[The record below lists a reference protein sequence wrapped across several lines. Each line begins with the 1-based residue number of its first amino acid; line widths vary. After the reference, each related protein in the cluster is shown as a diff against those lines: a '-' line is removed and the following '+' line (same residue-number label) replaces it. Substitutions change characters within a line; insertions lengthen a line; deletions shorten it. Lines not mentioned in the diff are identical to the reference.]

1 MGRSDRQMAHEVVWR
16 QRVGRDGRSSEE
28 SANID
33 GGLLITYD

>member
-16 QRVGRDGRSSEE
+16 QRAGRDGRSLEE